1 MLKKEKSEKNQ
12 LWFILRNSILKK
24 LNKRKVINKFA
35 KEENKNN
42 NNKQRIMNI
51 INKNKKKQF

>member
-24 LNKRKVINKFA
+24 LNKGKVINKFA